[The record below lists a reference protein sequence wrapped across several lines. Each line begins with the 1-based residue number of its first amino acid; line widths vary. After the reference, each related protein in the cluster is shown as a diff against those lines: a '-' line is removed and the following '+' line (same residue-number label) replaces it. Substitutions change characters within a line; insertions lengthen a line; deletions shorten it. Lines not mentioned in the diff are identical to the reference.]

1 MCVRHSRKIEVSIM
15 PKKDYY
21 EILGVSRD
29 ASDEDIR
36 TAYKKLIKEWHPDR
50 HTGNDKKVAEQK
62 FKEIQEAYEVLSEP
76 QKGQCTID
84 LVMLVMTYHIL
95 TKAMDTTGLDL
106 MMLSETS

>member
-1 MCVRHSRKIEVSIM
+1 M

-50 HTGNDKKVAEQK
+50 HKVTIRKSQSRSSKRFKRLTGAFRTE
-62 FKEIQEAYEVLSEP
+62 
-76 QKGQCTID
+76 KGN
-84 LVMLVMTYHIL
+84 VR
-95 TKAMDTTGLDL
+95 
-106 MMLSETS
+106 